1 MIKVYTSPSCTSCR
15 KARAWLQANQLE
27 FEEKNIFAEPLTE
40 SEIKKILAATEGG
53 VQDII
58 STRSKIYEKLGIDFN
73 ELTLKQMIV
82 LFKEYP
88 SLLRRPI
95 LIDEKR
101 ILIGFNEDEI
111 RSFVPR
117 EIRCVARNLI
127 YLQNNNILNSWGG
140 SLRGSESLWISAL
153 CNKSEGET
161 MVRTPSIALSIC

>member
-15 KARAWLQANQLE
+15 KARAWLQTNQLE
-27 FEEKNIFAEPLTE
+27 FEEKNIFVDPLLE
-40 SEIKKILAATEGG
+40 EEIKEILAATEGG
-53 VQDII
+53 VEDVI
-58 STRSKIYEKLGIDFN
+58 STRSKIYEKLCLDFN

-88 SLLRRPI
+88 SLIRRPI

-117 EIRCVARNLI
+117 EIRCVERNLI
-127 YLQNNNILNSWGG
+127 YLQDSRL
-140 SLRGSESLWISAL
+140 
-153 CNKSEGET
+153 
-161 MVRTPSIALSIC
+161 

>member
-82 LFKEYP
+82 LFKEYS

-127 YLQNNNILNSWGG
+127 YLQNNNILNS
-140 SLRGSESLWISAL
+140 
-153 CNKSEGET
+153 
-161 MVRTPSIALSIC
+161 